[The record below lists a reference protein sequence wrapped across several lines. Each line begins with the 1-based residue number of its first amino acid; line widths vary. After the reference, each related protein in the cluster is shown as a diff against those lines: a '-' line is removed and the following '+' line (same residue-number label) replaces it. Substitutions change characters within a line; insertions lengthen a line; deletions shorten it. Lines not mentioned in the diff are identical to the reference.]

1 MKRLIVIVF
10 VMTWCAVAC
19 AQQWTDP
26 VRGSWVRNG
35 AAQSGDVILADR
47 GKGCEIVVAS
57 NEAPAVMQAARF
69 LAGDIETISGFK
81 PPIVARYLYRDRV
94 AIHLTTVGNG
104 TPPAAVH
111 AERLRGLWEAHRIV
125 TVGNN
130 VWLVGS
136 NFRGTAFAAYTL
148 SERLGIDP
156 LYLWTGY
163 LPVRRATLVLKTTDY
178 YAAPPTFRFR
188 GMFHDDEDRLP
199 RPLVNGIPDRNGTV
213 PLVWYER
220 FFETAL
226 RLRMNM
232 VAPFV
237 RVQRPFAVQKLASD
251 WGLYYTSHHY
261 DVLLSNP
268 YGYDRFHLAQQR
280 GVTGPYD
287 WATNKDGLL
296 KFWQGGVLE
305 NRNLHCIW
313 PVGLRGTEDYGM
325 RFPPGTTDVQKGQA
339 FSEAIADQIRMTKAL
354 LPEGEEPIFHFTM
367 YSEMLDI
374 YRKGLVD
381 VPADVIL
388 VWPDDNDGIMRGL
401 PERAGASQNGVYYH
415 LSYLGSNATKQTFAT
430 VQPNRIEQEFRKV
443 VASGATSYM
452 LVNVSELRDVVMEH
466 FPARTQED
474 DMSIGGAASISARKP
489 PRSPRRPIGTTIN

>member
-156 LYLWTGY
+156 LYLWTIT
-163 LPVRRATLVLKTTDY
+163 PRHRRSASEACFTTTRTVFL
-178 YAAPPTFRFR
+178 APWSTESLI
-188 GMFHDDEDRLP
+188 G
-199 RPLVNGIPDRNGTV
+199 
-213 PLVWYER
+213 
-220 FFETAL
+220 TAL
-226 RLRMNM
+226 CRSYGTSASSRL
-232 VAPFV
+232 
-237 RVQRPFAVQKLASD
+237 L
-251 WGLYYTSHHY
+251 
-261 DVLLSNP
+261 
-268 YGYDRFHLAQQR
+268 
-280 GVTGPYD
+280 
-287 WATNKDGLL
+287 
-296 KFWQGGVLE
+296 
-305 NRNLHCIW
+305 
-313 PVGLRGTEDYGM
+313 
-325 RFPPGTTDVQKGQA
+325 
-339 FSEAIADQIRMTKAL
+339 
-354 LPEGEEPIFHFTM
+354 
-367 YSEMLDI
+367 
-374 YRKGLVD
+374 
-381 VPADVIL
+381 
-388 VWPDDNDGIMRGL
+388 
-401 PERAGASQNGVYYH
+401 
-415 LSYLGSNATKQTFAT
+415 
-430 VQPNRIEQEFRKV
+430 
-443 VASGATSYM
+443 
-452 LVNVSELRDVVMEH
+452 
-466 FPARTQED
+466 
-474 DMSIGGAASISARKP
+474 
-489 PRSPRRPIGTTIN
+489 